1 MASSEEYDVKREVA
15 IANRILSNLGLA
27 TGVTADRGHA
37 SMRLPSDDGRFAVKG
52 RQYAID
58 SLSSM
63 RPEDMIICD
72 TDGFLVDGPDGVVQ
86 CAEIKIH
93 SCIYQL
99 RPDVQSVVH
108 VHPRFTV
115 LLSTLGQKMTPLCQ
129 EGMQLVRDPL
139 PVWPHVKIIQSHD
152 EGMEVANL
160 LGDGS
165 VVLLFAH
172 GAVTAGGSLS
182 ESVMAMAEL
191 EEQARM
197 NYLALCALGRDYPSI
212 PEELIQEITGRPPLW
227 ELDHFKGVIQEGGLR
242 MSGIWNYHAAEAARG
257 L

>member
-15 IANRILSNLGLA
+15 IANRILANLGLA

-172 GAVTAGGSLS
+172 GAVTAGGSLA

-212 PEELIQEITGRPPLW
+212 PEELIEEITGRPPLW

>member
-1 MASSEEYDVKREVA
+1 MASEEYDVKREVA
-15 IANRILSNLGLA
+15 VANRILSNLGLA

-37 SMRLPSDDGRFAVKG
+37 SMRLPSDADRFAVKG

-58 SLSSM
+58 SLASM

-72 TDGFLVDGPDGVVQ
+72 TDGFLVDGPRGVVQ

-99 RPDVQSVVH
+99 RPEVQSVVH

-115 LLSTLGQKMTPLCQ
+115 LLSTLGQALTPLCQ
-129 EGMQLVRDPL
+129 EGMQLVRNPL

-152 EGMEVANL
+152 EGMGVANL
-160 LGDGS
+160 LGAGS
-165 VVLLFAH
+165 AVLLFAH
-172 GAVTAGGSLS
+172 GAVTAGGSLA
-182 ESVMAMAEL
+182 ESVTAMAEL

-212 PEELIQEITGRPPLW
+212 PESLINEITDRPPLW
-227 ELDHFKGVIQEGGLR
+227 ELEHFKGVIPEGGLR
-242 MSGIWNYHAAEAARG
+242 MGGTWNYHVSQAAQD

>member
-1 MASSEEYDVKREVA
+1 MALEEYDIKREVA

-37 SMRLPSDDGRFAVKG
+37 SMRLPSDSGRFAVKG

-72 TDGFLVDGPDGVVQ
+72 TNGFLVSGPAGVVQ

-99 RPDVQSVVH
+99 RPDVQSMVH
-108 VHPRFTV
+108 VHPRYTV
-115 LLSTLGQKMTPLCQ
+115 LLSTLGQGLTPLCQ

-160 LGDGS
+160 MGDGTA
-165 VVLLFAH
+165 VLLFAH

-182 ESVMAMAEL
+182 ESVTAMAEL

-197 NYLALCALGRDYPSI
+197 NYLALCAVGRDYPRI
-212 PEELIQEITGRPPLW
+212 PEALIQEITDRPPPW
-227 ELDHFKGVIQEGGLR
+227 ELDHFKGVIPEGGLR
-242 MSGIWNYHAAEAARG
+242 MSGTWNYHAAEASKG

>member
-1 MASSEEYDVKREVA
+1 MATVEYDVKREVA
-15 IANRILSNLGLA
+15 VANRILSNLGLA
-27 TGVTADRGHA
+27 SGITADRGHA
-37 SMRLPSDDGRFAVKG
+37 SMRLPSDSGRFAVKG

-72 TDGFLVDGPDGVVQ
+72 TDGFLVDGPAGVVQ

-115 LLSTLGQKMTPLCQ
+115 LLSTLGQELAPLCQ
-129 EGMQLVRDPL
+129 EGMQLVRNPL
-139 PVWPHVKIIQSHD
+139 PVWPHVKIIQSHE

-160 LGDGS
+160 LGNGGA
-165 VVLLFAH
+165 VLLFGH

-182 ESVMAMAEL
+182 ESVTAMAEL

-197 NYLALCALGRDYPSI
+197 NYLALCALGRDYPRI
-212 PEELIQEITGRPPLW
+212 PEALIQEITDRPPLW
-227 ELDHFKGVIQEGGLR
+227 ELEHFKGVIPEGGLN
-242 MSGIWNYHAAEAARG
+242 MSGTWNYHASEASKG